1 MLRLPREILTHHE
14 SRVSEPK
21 RPSYAVAA
29 VALERKVSYEPVL
42 LRVFEVLALVNLEY
56 SRGYR
61 RHDEE
66 KKNDKPIE
74 SAAVN
79 TLGFL
84 IFVATKQKAS
94 DPNRKKCHAEQFIV
108 VLVEKTRETA
118 WLA

>member
-1 MLRLPREILTHHE
+1 MLRSPREILTHHE

-21 RPSYAVAA
+21 RPSYAVA
-29 VALERKVSYEPVL
+29 LERKVRYEPVL

-66 KKNDKPIE
+66 KKNEKPIE
-74 SAAVN
+74 SAALK

>member
-21 RPSYAVAA
+21 RPSYAV
-29 VALERKVSYEPVL
+29 VALERKVRYEPVL
-42 LRVFEVLALVNLEY
+42 LRVFEVLALVNLEN

-66 KKNDKPIE
+66 KKNEKPIE

-84 IFVATKQKAS
+84 MLVATKQKAS

>member
-1 MLRLPREILTHHE
+1 MLLRSPREILTHHE
-14 SRVSEPK
+14 SRVSDPK
-21 RPSYAVAA
+21 RPSYA

-42 LRVFEVLALVNLEY
+42 LRVFEVLALVNLES
-56 SRGYR
+56 SRRYR

-66 KKNDKPIE
+66 KKNEKPIE

-84 IFVATKQKAS
+84 MLVATKQKAS

>member
-1 MLRLPREILTHHE
+1 MLRLLREILTHHE
-14 SRVSEPK
+14 SRVSEP
-21 RPSYAVAA
+21 RIPNYAI
-29 VALERKVSYEPVL
+29 ALERKVRYEPVL
-42 LRVFEVLALVNLEY
+42 IRVFEVLALVNLEY

-74 SAAVN
+74 SAAVKP
-79 TLGFL
+79 LGL
-84 IFVATKQKAS
+84 LQLVTTKQKAS
-94 DPNRKKCHAEQFIV
+94 DSNRKKCHAEHFIV

>member
-1 MLRLPREILTHHE
+1 MLRLLREILTHHE

-21 RPSYAVAA
+21 RPSYAA
-29 VALERKVSYEPVL
+29 VALERKVRYEPVL

-66 KKNDKPIE
+66 KKNEKPIE
-74 SAAVN
+74 SAAVK

>member
-1 MLRLPREILTHHE
+1 MLRSPREILTHHE

-21 RPSYAVAA
+21 RPSYAA
-29 VALERKVSYEPVL
+29 VALERKVRYEPGL

-66 KKNDKPIE
+66 KKNEKPIE
-74 SAAVN
+74 SAAVK

-84 IFVATKQKAS
+84 ILVATKQKAS

>member
-21 RPSYAVAA
+21 RPSYAV
-29 VALERKVSYEPVL
+29 VALERKVRYEPVL

-74 SAAVN
+74 SAAMK

-84 IFVATKQKAS
+84 ILVTSKQKAS

>member
-21 RPSYAVAA
+21 RPSYT
-29 VALERKVSYEPVL
+29 VALERKVRYEPVL

-66 KKNDKPIE
+66 KENEKPIE
-74 SAAVN
+74 SAALK

>member
-21 RPSYAVAA
+21 QPSYAV
-29 VALERKVSYEPVL
+29 VALERKVRYEPGL

-66 KKNDKPIE
+66 KKNEKPIE
-74 SAAVN
+74 SAAVK

-84 IFVATKQKAS
+84 MVVATKQKAS